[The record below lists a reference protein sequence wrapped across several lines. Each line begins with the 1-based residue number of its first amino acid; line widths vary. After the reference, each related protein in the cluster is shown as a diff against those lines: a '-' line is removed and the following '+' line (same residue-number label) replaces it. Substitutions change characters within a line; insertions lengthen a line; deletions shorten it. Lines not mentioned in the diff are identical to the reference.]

1 MVRFIA
7 EDEHR
12 ARLLLLEPLAAGPA
26 ATAAMMATHRMA
38 ARLYVEGREI
48 AREQWPEYPP
58 VSITRAQSIVGAF
71 KEPVTAAVQE
81 GHAGNVMDLE
91 DDLVRTVTAM
101 ALAR

>member
-1 MVRFIA
+1 LVRFIA

-71 KEPVTAAVQE
+71 KEPVQE